1 MEDVRVTRPRY
12 IRQHWCNT
20 ACCYELTEFP
30 RIESGETYPDFDT
43 WTAICQTFDLA
54 SDVCEAAVGGSELSE
69 CSRYAL
75 GAEG

>member
-1 MEDVRVTRPRY
+1 MTRPRY

-43 WTAICQTFDLA
+43 WTAICQTFDWAQTFVRL
-54 SDVCEAAVGGSELSE
+54 
-69 CSRYAL
+69 R
-75 GAEG
+75 